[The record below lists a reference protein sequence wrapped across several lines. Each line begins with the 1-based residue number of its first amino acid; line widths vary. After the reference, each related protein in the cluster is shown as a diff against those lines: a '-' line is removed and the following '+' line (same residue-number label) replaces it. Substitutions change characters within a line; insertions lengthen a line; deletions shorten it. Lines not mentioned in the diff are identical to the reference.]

1 MQTTGSH
8 QSGPA
13 ITINSWCH
21 YKDLCVLHGGFV
33 AGTHWNPTNMSC
45 FSIINLCRWIC
56 VQLSG
61 MENTIPTFSFC
72 VTKPHRF
79 HFQTKNN
86 ICLKNLLDSSHFF
99 FFRLSRSNSCRRK
112 KTYTSKK
119 LIWRKSCEDDSPK
132 CPPVFTRKLTLGTPK
147 GTTISS
153 WCPFPRDFFVW
164 GQWNVVTCRNTKWL
178 SGWKMWDPKNDE
190 QEL

>member
-1 MQTTGSH
+1 M
-8 QSGPA
+8 P
-13 ITINSWCH
+13 
-21 YKDLCVLHGGFV
+21 
-33 AGTHWNPTNMSC
+33 C

-72 VTKPHRF
+72 LTKPHRF

-86 ICLKNLLDSSHFF
+86 ISLKKPLGLLASLFSGCHVQIFVDE
-99 FFRLSRSNSCRRK
+99 K
-112 KTYTSKK
+112 KHIPQQK

-132 CPPVFTRKLTLGTPK
+132 CPPVFTPKLTLGTPK

-164 GQWNVVTCRNTKWL
+164 GQWKVVTCRNTKWL
-178 SGWKMWDPKNDE
+178 SGWKIWDPKNDE
-190 QEL
+190 QELWIFNWNKLKWYGMDWIGWL

>member
-1 MQTTGSH
+1 MANIEGNDSCKQWTSSSEIDPSKVKGTDTYKYCNPTRITFGHWTGTDAS

-33 AGTHWNPTNMSC
+33 AGTYWNPTNMSC

-86 ICLKNLLDSSHFF
+86 ISLKNLLDSSHLFF
-99 FFRLSRSNSCRRK
+99 
-112 KTYTSKK
+112 
-119 LIWRKSCEDDSPK
+119 
-132 CPPVFTRKLTLGTPK
+132 PVVMFKFL
-147 GTTISS
+147 
-153 WCPFPRDFFVW
+153 
-164 GQWNVVTCRNTKWL
+164 
-178 SGWKMWDPKNDE
+178 
-190 QEL
+190 